1 MKMVACIAGNSYSP
15 HFHCPDRPAEQKQK
29 KMGDLGDIVDKN
41 LKFIFWDI
49 GLTQVDSNIMIFLL
63 LLVFF

>member
-1 MKMVACIAGNSYSP
+1 
-15 HFHCPDRPAEQKQK
+15 
-29 KMGDLGDIVDKN
+29 MGDLGDIVDKN